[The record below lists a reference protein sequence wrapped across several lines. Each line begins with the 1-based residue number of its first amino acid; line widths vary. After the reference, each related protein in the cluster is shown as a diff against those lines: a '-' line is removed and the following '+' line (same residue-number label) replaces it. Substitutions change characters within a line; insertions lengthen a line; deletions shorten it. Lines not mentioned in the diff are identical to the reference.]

1 MLQNSVEKINNTHN
15 TLCCCDGFTSRAVAD
30 EALQRNDCLQ
40 SGRYDDFRVEHAR
53 LHRRLLHN
61 EKHQR
66 VSNAQLVSDVLREFR
81 VFFRRFVFWIS
92 LTTRWIHIDDIERDG
107 DFEVHRFILHR
118 VLRHGF
124 GRRKRALCGRD
135 ILRRRVDPSPVIH
148 HHLLFLAPPR
158 DDGVFRRG
166 AD

>member
-1 MLQNSVEKINNTHN
+1 MCDANYYSNDGLKCKPCFGGKTSPPGSPKCYDIDNMLQNVRSLSEQQGGIIK
-15 TLCCCDGFTSRAVAD
+15 TLA
-30 EALQRNDCLQ
+30 
-40 SGRYDDFRVEHAR
+40 
-53 LHRRLLHN
+53 
-61 EKHQR
+61 
-66 VSNAQLVSDVLREFR
+66 VSNAKSEEVKEKAKSDVLREFR